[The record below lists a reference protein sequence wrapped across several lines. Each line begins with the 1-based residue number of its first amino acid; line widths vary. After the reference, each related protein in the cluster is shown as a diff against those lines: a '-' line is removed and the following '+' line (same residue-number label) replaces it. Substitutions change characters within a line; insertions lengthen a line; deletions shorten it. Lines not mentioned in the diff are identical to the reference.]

1 MSPLEEP
8 QPAPP
13 EDDDNRAVI
22 EAFLSG
28 QSETSL
34 PPDHRAGFVAVIG
47 RSNVGKSTLVN
58 AIVGRKVAITSPKPQ
73 TTRRRALGIL
83 TRPDAQIMFTDTP
96 GIHQPWQA
104 LNQFMVREAEAAL
117 ADCDVI
123 MFVTDL
129 SRMPN
134 REDYRVAELVQAAR
148 QPKVLAMNKAD
159 ALKPQDAERHL
170 EKHLALIQAAIP
182 PLTPDAPPL
191 GDAPPAL
198 PVSALRGDNLDK
210 LVALLVERLPLGPRF
225 FPAGQHTDQSQQF
238 IAAELIREQA
248 LRFLRQEVPHV
259 IAVAIEDWQV
269 RKNGTVYIAATIYV
283 ERESQKA
290 ILIGRN
296 GEMLRRIGTHARR
309 EIERELG
316 AHVYLELWAKV
327 REGWRKD
334 SALVERFLR
343 GIG

>member
-1 MSPLEEP
+1 MSQPETP
-8 QPAPP
+8 TPPAPHD
-13 EDDDNRAVI
+13 EDNRAII
-22 EAFLSG
+22 ESFLSG
-28 QSETSL
+28 QSEEAL
-34 PPDHRAGFVAVIG
+34 PPDHRSGFVAVIG

-58 AIVGRKVAITSPKPQ
+58 ALVGRKVAITSPKPQ
-73 TTRRRALGIL
+73 TTRRRVLGIL
-83 TRPDAQIMFTDTP
+83 TRPDAQILFTDTP
-96 GIHQPWQA
+96 GMHQPWQA
-104 LNQFMVREAEAAL
+104 LNQFMVHEAEAAL

-123 MFVTDL
+123 LFVTDL

-134 REDYRVAELVQAAR
+134 REDYRVAELVQAAK

-159 ALKPQDAERHL
+159 ALKPQEAERHL

-191 GDAPPAL
+191 GDTPPAL
-198 PVSALRGDNLDK
+198 PISALRGDNLEM
-210 LVALLVERLPLGPRF
+210 LVALLIERLPFGPRF
-225 FPAGQHTDQSQQF
+225 FPPGQHTDQSQQF
-238 IAAELIREQA
+238 LVAELIREQA
-248 LRFLRQEVPHV
+248 LRFLRQEIPHV

-269 RKNGTVYIAATIYV
+269 RKNGTIYIAATIYV

-290 ILIGRN
+290 ILIGKE
-296 GEMLRRIGTHARR
+296 GTMLRRIGTQARR

-334 SALVERFLR
+334 ITLVERFLR
-343 GIG
+343 GSM